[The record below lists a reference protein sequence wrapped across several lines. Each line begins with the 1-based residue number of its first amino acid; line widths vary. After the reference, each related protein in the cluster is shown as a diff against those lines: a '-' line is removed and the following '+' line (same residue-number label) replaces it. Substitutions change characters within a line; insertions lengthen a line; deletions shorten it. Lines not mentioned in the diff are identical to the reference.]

1 MATRRRKRSRKGKMP
16 AGLKAYWAKK
26 RAGSNPPKRRK
37 RRASK
42 RRATVSMNAPRR
54 AKRSRSSAPRRSS
67 RRSYRRNPGLP
78 TSGFVMDA
86 VYVTGGFFATRFAAG
101 FVLPML
107 PMTEQPIV
115 RIAAKG
121 AVAWGLG
128 FLGGKFLGQRSG
140 QLLMLGGLVEAL
152 GDAVKTYVSPYV
164 PALADDNM
172 NTMGSY
178 PSLMSYP
185 MGDGYSN
192 PYHVGESEYDEV

>member
-1 MATRRRKRSRKGKMP
+1 
-16 AGLKAYWAKK
+16 
-26 RAGSNPPKRRK
+26 
-37 RRASK
+37 
-42 RRATVSMNAPRR
+42 
-54 AKRSRSSAPRRSS
+54 
-67 RRSYRRNPGLP
+67 
-78 TSGFVMDA
+78 MDA

-152 GDAVKTYVSPYV
+152 SDAVKTYVSPYV
-164 PALADDNM
+164 PALAAEGD
-172 NTMGSY
+172 MGSY

-192 PYHVGESEYDEV
+192 PYQVGQSEYDEV